1 VGERERAGE
10 QRHGQREREERSDEG
25 HGARMVAT
33 AG

>member
-1 VGERERAGE
+1 VGERERAAE
-10 QRHGQREREERSDEG
+10 QREGQREREERSKER